1 MAIRTTERC
10 AVLACIAAPCTLADV
25 VLRTGIEYK
34 QARHALGYFVRARMA
49 TYTTVRASHCRRPV
63 AVYVASDATTTEL
76 PAPAAWAQLSQAWR

>member
-34 QARHALGYFVRARMA
+34 QVRQALSDFVRARRA
-49 TYTTVRASHCRRPV
+49 VYTSERRAHCRRPV
-63 AVYVASDATTTEL
+63 AVYVATDAATTEL